1 MVCRPTP
8 NGAAPVVKL
17 ESFVIA
23 RICLQIRGN
32 PSPASSLRGF
42 ACKSAAI
49 QFLTYPLQVWSA
61 SRRKNRSNLL
71 TS

>member
-1 MVCRPTP
+1 MGNAGDLNYIFLGKMVCRPTP

-17 ESFVIA
+17 ESFVVA

-32 PSPASSLRGF
+32 PSPTSSLRGF

-49 QFLTYPLQVWSA
+49 QKV
-61 SRRKNRSNLL
+61 N
-71 TS
+71 